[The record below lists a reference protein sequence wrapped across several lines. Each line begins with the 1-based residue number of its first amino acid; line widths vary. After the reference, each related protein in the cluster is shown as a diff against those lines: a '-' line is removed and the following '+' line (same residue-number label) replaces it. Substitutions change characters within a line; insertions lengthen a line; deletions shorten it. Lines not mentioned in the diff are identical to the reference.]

1 MVETS
6 QECAK
11 RRNLNTVISVSL
23 LLCWPKASPHR
34 IGTLTSWRNGNLS
47 LTRLWPLASAAM
59 AGLVRI
65 DLNKLATMTN
75 DIVAD
80 WLAAI
85 VLTLFCGTIGF
96 WLSIILS

>member
-1 MVETS
+1 MDAIS

-11 RRNLNTVISVSL
+11 HRSLNTVTFVSL
-23 LLCWPKASPHR
+23 LLYWQKPNPHR
-34 IGTLTSWRNGNLS
+34 TGTRTKWRNGNLW
-47 LTRLWPLASAAM
+47 LTRLWPRASAAIT
-59 AGLVRI
+59 GLVRI
-65 DLNKLATMTN
+65 DLNRLATMTN

-80 WLAAI
+80 WLAAV